1 MSKNTDIL
9 RRLLKK
15 NFNVDNSDEE
25 SLKDFMKAYEDEF
38 EDGREESRFDKT
50 TRGLEDIK
58 YALGGVKSAI
68 ESLIEP
74 WAKVDEAATKFARTI
89 GTTSAM
95 MKKMRDQAIESVD
108 KNKLAINYGLK
119 AMDLIEA
126 QEKYIK
132 GIGRNVRLDE
142 NAQIIAGSISKI
154 IGDTGYELAAAFEN
168 FGVDME
174 VTGEHVAGMYNE
186 AAKKGISLEK
196 YAQNVTSNIKLA
208 QNYTFKNGI
217 QGLESMAKKATALK
231 LDMSQVAAFADK
243 VGTVEGSIESAARL
257 QVLGGPFAQFAN
269 PLEMLNESLTDMEGL
284 TDRVIKMIGGLGSYD
299 KITGQ
304 VKVSPFN
311 KLRIKAAAEAM
322 GMSYDSLME
331 SVNAQGRRKEI
342 ENQIKR
348 SAVASRFGDD
358 MKELIM
364 NSATI
369 NKEGKAVMSI
379 NGKPVTLDK
388 LNEGQYEEL
397 VKETQ
402 NEAEDIKDIARL
414 LRSHL
419 EKRQG
424 LRDQADNKLAK
435 WFGGVGEWISGVYS
449 YLGNHGFLLSVIAAA
464 SVANTAINGV
474 RGFRG
479 LRSGKGGKGG
489 GGLFSRLRG
498 TRGANVPKGG
508 PTAQAGEEVGNA
520 IGKGQSFTASN
531 GKTYTI
537 KDGKAFGKNGGVSG
551 KSDQIMREFNK
562 KGANKA
568 VTKEITKDATKT
580 AATQAGKG
588 ALTAGRLMKAG
599 GAIGIAG
606 AAGNMY
612 TDYKVNKGD
621 WEKGGK
627 THAAM
632 KVGSSAAEGLG
643 WGLFG
648 ASLASSIAAGAGAGT
663 TVGPIGTAI
672 GAAAGLITGAVI
684 GGIKVAKARREVAL
698 DNKLEQMGIKRKGD
712 YGAHRLKMIHKGLE
726 TGKIS
731 DSLRMKMEREGDF
744 EILAKIDEARQRA
757 EERNMKKNGI
767 LNGDIKSASIS
778 VRSASFNGEAFN
790 TIFGK
795 NNESK
800 AKASREGRETRGL
813 AEKNAAKP
821 AIEPILGPIPA
832 TIKAV
837 SEKGEN
843 PETVELLR
851 KAAENTK
858 NNKSNNGSQE
868 NTGGKYELKISGTIK
883 LEGANGKQ
891 VDITDKLISD
901 DKFIRQIAEKLG
913 TGDLAKVDKQSMR
926 NEKRS

>member
-9 RRLLKK
+9 SKLLKK
-15 NFNVDNSDEE
+15 NFNVDNNDEE
-25 SLKDFMKAYEDEF
+25 SLKEFMRAYDEEF
-38 EDGREESRFDKT
+38 EDGRKESRFART
-50 TRGLEDIK
+50 TRGIENIG
-58 YALGGVKSAI
+58 YALKGVKSAI

-243 VGTVEGSIESAARL
+243 IGTVEGSIESAARL
-257 QVLGGPFAQFAN
+257 QILGGPFAQFAN

-311 KLRIKAAAEAM
+311 KLRVKAAAEAM

-342 ENQIKR
+342 ERQIKR
-348 SAVASRFGDD
+348 SAVASRFSDD

-369 NKEGKAVMSI
+369 NKEGKAVMNV
-379 NGKPVTLDK
+379 NGKPLTLDELK
-388 LNEGQYEEL
+388 EGQYNEL

-402 NEAEDIKDIARL
+402 TEAEDIKDIARL

-424 LRDQADNKLAK
+424 LRDQVDNKLAK

-449 YLGNHGFLLSVIAAA
+449 YLGNSNFWLSIIAAA
-464 SVANTAINGV
+464 TVANTFIGGV

-479 LRSGKGGKGG
+479 LKGGKGAKGG
-489 GGLFSRLRG
+489 GGLFKRFK
-498 TRGANVPKGG
+498 GAKGAKAPKGG
-508 PTAQAGEEVGNA
+508 TTAPAGEVGNA
-520 IGKGQSFTASN
+520 MGKGQSFTASN

-537 KDGKAFGKNGGVSG
+537 KGGKAYGKNGGVSG

-562 KGANKA
+562 KGAKKA
-568 VTKEITKDATKT
+568 VTKEITKDTTKT
-580 AATQAGKG
+580 VASQAGKG
-588 ALTAGRLMKAG
+588 ALTAGRFMKAG
-599 GAIGIAG
+599 GALGIAG

-757 EERNMKKNGI
+757 EEKEMKKNGI
-767 LNGDIKSASIS
+767 LNGNIKSASIS
-778 VRSASFNGEAFN
+778 VRSANFNGEAFN

-795 NNESK
+795 YNESK
-800 AKASREGRETRGL
+800 AKVSREERESRGL
-813 AEKNAAKP
+813 AEKNAAKS
-821 AIEPILGPIPA
+821 AVEPILGPIPA

-868 NTGGKYELKISGTIK
+868 NRGGKYELNISGTIK

-891 VDITDKLISD
+891 VDITNQLLSD
-901 DKFIRQIAEKLG
+901 GKFIRQIAEKLG
-913 TGDLAKVDKQSMR
+913 TGELARVDKQSVR